1 MSININ
7 ITDSLAIIKEHQAII
22 NKEVSKMSEEFA
34 AATDGLLTLC
44 AYQYYDRI
52 QLYHNT
58 DKGSV
63 ADALNTLKG
72 IADDGEV
79 TKVWEDDHNTWHHF
93 RISNKPFCIVLNK
106 EVTK

>member
-7 ITDSLAIIKEHQAII
+7 ITDNMAIIKEHQAII
-22 NKEVSKMSEEFA
+22 DKEVSKMSEKFA

-44 AYQYYDRI
+44 ASQYGERI

-58 DKGSV
+58 NKGSV
-63 ADALNTLKG
+63 ADALNALKS

-79 TKVWEDDHNTWHHF
+79 SKMWEDDSNTWNYF

-106 EVTK
+106 EVSK

>member
-7 ITDSLAIIKEHQAII
+7 ITDSIAIIEEHQAII

-34 AATDGLLTLC
+34 AATNGLLTLC
-44 AYQYYDRI
+44 ASQYYGRI

-58 DKGSV
+58 NKGSV
-63 ADALNTLKG
+63 ADALSTLKS

-79 TKVWEDDHNTWHHF
+79 TKVWEDDSNTWRHL

-106 EVTK
+106 EVSK